1 VRSTILTHAKRDL
14 NSVTSATDGSFD
26 GVKHKLDEFFV
37 CVRHTDG
44 ALGSRD
50 DSVCEDGDC
59 YAADVVGDAVVASV
73 NCGGDPCG
81 VQQCKCASGADAHR
95 NAVVIASRVDDAED
109 IVLDGLGDGHTLA
122 RVLCRDNIGAGANGC
137 ERLEGRGGAV
147 DIHHCHF
154 VVAVGVAEC
163 ELHKESVGL
172 RFGEGE
178 GALRLDGVLRCNDE
192 EGVGKLIG
200 HAVNGRL
207 TLAHALE
214 KRGLGSRCGTV
225 DLVGDKNICE
235 NGTRAEYEIR
245 GLLVKVVDARDVG
258 GEKVGGELNSFDI
271 TRDRFCKRACEG
283 CLARAGNVVEQNVSA
298 RDKGDDDQLD
308 LLALAEDDLADI
320 LGYIF

>member
-1 VRSTILTHAKRDL
+1 MRSTILTHAKRDL
-14 NSVTSATDGSFD
+14 NSVTSATDRCFNRI
-26 GVKHKLDEFFV
+26 KHELDQLFV
-37 CVRHTDG
+37 GIAHSYC

-50 DSVCEDGDC
+50 NSVCEDGDG
-59 YAADVVGDAVVASV
+59 YAADIVGDAIVASV

-95 NAVVIASRVDDAED
+95 NAVVVAGRVDDAED
-109 IVLDGLGDGHTLA
+109 IVLDGLGDGHALA

-147 DIHHCHF
+147 DVHHCHF
-154 VVAVGVAEC
+154 ARAVGVAEC

-178 GALRLDGVLRCNDE
+178 GALRFDGVLRCDDE
-192 EGVGKLIG
+192 EGVGELIG
-200 HAVNGRL
+200 HAVDGRL
-207 TLAHALE
+207 TLAHTLK

-225 DLVGDKNICE
+225 DLVGDKDICK

-258 GEKVGGELNSFDI
+258 GEKVGGELYSLDL

-283 CLARAGNVVEQNVSA
+283 GLARAGNVVEQNMSA

-308 LLALAEDDLADI
+308 LLALAEDDFADI